1 MIMTKGKDVFWG
13 IYAAIIPYVFIKG
26 SAYITWILN
35 EYRSRTF
42 DSAGPMMG
50 IFAMAILMGIILA
63 SLAMHYLSKPIETS
77 KAPKIGLIIGLVYC
91 VVSSLYVPVFFIS
104 SMGFEILWNLYP
116 TRGGETQ
123 LHIFLG
129 FYVFLFVFYIKNH
142 TFVKKE
148 ELMKG
153 IEMEDKQDIF
163 NM

>member
-1 MIMTKGKDVFWG
+1 MTRRKDIFWA
-13 IYAAIIPYVFIKG
+13 IYAALIPYIFINV
-26 SAYITWILN
+26 SADITWRLN
-35 EYRSRTF
+35 EYRSRTY
-42 DSAGPMMG
+42 DAAGPMMG

-63 SLAMHYLSKPIETS
+63 SLAMHYLSKPIEIS

-104 SMGFEILWNLYP
+104 SMGFEVLWNLYP

-142 TFVKKE
+142 TFVTKE

-153 IEMEDKQDIF
+153 IEADKNEVI
-163 NM
+163 

>member
-77 KAPKIGLIIGLVYC
+77 KLPKVGLIIGAVYC
-91 VVSSLYVPVFFIS
+91 IAGALYWPVLFI
-104 SMGFEILWNLYP
+104 GGTNFEILFKLLP
-116 TRGGETQ
+116 ARGGETQ
-123 LHIFLG
+123 IHIFLG
-129 FYVFLFVFYIKNH
+129 FYIFLLVYYLKNH
-142 TFVKKE
+142 TFVPKE
-148 ELMKG
+148 ELKKG
-153 IEMEDKQDIF
+153 IESENKQA
-163 NM
+163 N